1 MNLVKR
7 PPNTHWCYSQPQSLR
22 CWSSRGQLT
31 AKAPVALATCSTRF
45 STTSWVARSHLA
57 KPTQNESG
65 QAAVEFA
72 LVLPFVILAVASLFV
87 AARVVADQLALWHGA
102 YAGAYAASLQPDNAE
117 AIQQAVVTETG
128 ISNVSV
134 STTRADP
141 YITVSVSTTR
151 TIPLFIFSWSVR
163 AFTMNADV
171 TIHIQDT

>member
-1 MNLVKR
+1 
-7 PPNTHWCYSQPQSLR
+7 
-22 CWSSRGQLT
+22 
-31 AKAPVALATCSTRF
+31 
-45 STTSWVARSHLA
+45 LA
-57 KPTQNESG
+57 KPTQTDSG

-102 YAGAYAASLQPDNAE
+102 YAGAYAASLEPDNAE
-117 AIQQAVVTETG
+117 AIQRAVVTETG

-151 TIPLFIFSWSVR
+151 NMPLFIFGWSVH
-163 AFTMNADV
+163 AFTLHADV
-171 TIHIQDT
+171 TIRIQDT

>member
-1 MNLVKR
+1 
-7 PPNTHWCYSQPQSLR
+7 
-22 CWSSRGQLT
+22 
-31 AKAPVALATCSTRF
+31 
-45 STTSWVARSHLA
+45 LA
-57 KPTQNESG
+57 KPTQTESG

-102 YAGAYAASLQPDNAE
+102 YAGAYAASLEPDNAE
-117 AIQQAVVTETG
+117 AIQQAVATETG

-151 TIPLFIFSWSVR
+151 NMPLFIFGWSVH
-163 AFTMNADV
+163 AFTLHADV
-171 TIHIQDT
+171 TIRIQDT

>member
-22 CWSSRGQLT
+22 CWSLRGQLT

-57 KPTQNESG
+57 KPTQTENG
-65 QAAVEFA
+65 QATVEFA
-72 LVLPFVILAVASLFV
+72 LILPFIILAVASLFV
-87 AARVVADQLALWHGA
+87 AARIIADQLALWHGA
-102 YAGAYAASLQPDNAE
+102 YAGAYAASLEPDNAE

-134 STTRADP
+134 TTTRADP

-151 TIPLFIFSWSVR
+151 TVPLFIFSWSVR

>member
-1 MNLVKR
+1 
-7 PPNTHWCYSQPQSLR
+7 
-22 CWSSRGQLT
+22 
-31 AKAPVALATCSTRF
+31 
-45 STTSWVARSHLA
+45 LA
-57 KPTQNESG
+57 KPTQTESG

-102 YAGAYAASLQPDNAE
+102 YAGAYAASLEPDNAE
-117 AIQQAVVTETG
+117 AIQRAVVTETG

-151 TIPLFIFSWSVR
+151 NMPLFIFGWSVH
-163 AFTMNADV
+163 AFTLHADV
-171 TIHIQDT
+171 TIRIQDT